1 MLYPKLKI
9 SEKEPL
15 CYLMS
20 LLIPFHS
27 SKLESEEQLI
37 ASKMFNNE
45 NTIQY
50 NKSYFTK
57 DFMRDHNVTK
67 TLIKL
72 SMFYVFSKSI
82 NYLLQFL
89 YVKIY

>member
-20 LLIPFHS
+20 LLIPFLS

-50 NKSYFTK
+50 NKS
-57 DFMRDHNVTK
+57 
-67 TLIKL
+67 
-72 SMFYVFSKSI
+72 
-82 NYLLQFL
+82 
-89 YVKIY
+89 